1 MMRYKNVSFAML
13 LFILY
18 SILTGCMPS
27 NVRIQTTDRQMLSPK
42 KTNLVAGLREI
53 KDNRPENE
61 KECEQYYEKSH
72 KTTINEKLFKE
83 LKMSGLFQDVLY
95 EKFDNN
101 KIDVILDP
109 QVDHFYYEA
118 KANGWTAFNL
128 LFAFTGFPS
137 LIYQLAGGPNGE
149 HYGEANLGIKMSTIE
164 GQLLASG
171 NGEKILTLRSNLH
184 NRTTDG
190 IGIIEGR
197 ALSDATY
204 ETLLSLSTN
213 IDFDKL
219 PKTKIAQSGNCGSD
233 IDCKGDRICVDR
245 MCVNPQK

>member
-1 MMRYKNVSFAML
+1 MRKTKMICFIML
-13 LFILY
+13 LIMHLA
-18 SILTGCMPS
+18 LTGCMPS
-27 NVRIQTTDRQMLSPK
+27 NVKIQTVDRQMLSPK
-42 KTNLVAGLREI
+42 TTNLVAGLREI

-61 KECEQYYEKSH
+61 KEYEQYYEKPH
-72 KTTINEKLFKE
+72 KTTINEKLYKE

-95 EKFDNN
+95 EKFDDN

-109 QVDHFYYEA
+109 QVDHFYYET
-118 KANGWTAFNL
+118 KANGWTAFNV
-128 LFAFTGFPS
+128 LFAFTGFPG

-149 HYGEANLGIKMSTIE
+149 HYGQANLGIKMSTIE
-164 GQLLASG
+164 GHVLASG
-171 NGEKILTLRSNLH
+171 NGEKVLTLSSNLH

-213 IDFDKL
+213 IDLDKL
-219 PKTKIAQSGNCGSD
+219 PKSKIDKSGNCGSD
-233 IDCKGDRICVDR
+233 KDCKGDRICVDKI
-245 MCVNPQK
+245 CINPQK

>member
-1 MMRYKNVSFAML
+1 MKNNRNICFVML
-13 LFILY
+13 LLLMHLIL
-18 SILTGCMPS
+18 SGCAPS
-27 NVRIQTTDRQMLSPK
+27 NVRIQMIDRQMMSPK
-42 KTNLVAGLREI
+42 STNLIAGLKEI

-61 KECEQYYEKSH
+61 REFDKYYEKPH
-72 KTTINEKLFKE
+72 NVVINNKLFKE

-101 KIDVILDP
+101 KVDVILDP
-109 QVDHFYYEA
+109 YVDHFYYET

-128 LFAFTGFPS
+128 IFAITGVPA

-164 GQLLASG
+164 GHVLASG
-171 NGEKILTLRSNLH
+171 SGEKILTCNSNLH
-184 NRTTDG
+184 NRETDG
-190 IGIIEGR
+190 IGILEGR

-204 ETLLSLSTN
+204 DMLLSLSTN

-219 PKTKIAQSGNCGSD
+219 PKPKLVKASICGSD
-233 IDCKGDRICVDR
+233 KDCKGERICVTG
-245 MCVNPQK
+245 MCVNP